1 VLLLLYFLCL
11 SGNKFLYFRGS
22 SKKTKSMSEK
32 KYILSTEAAGKKIR
46 RMALEVA
53 ERNYNEDELILIG
66 IKENGI
72 VIARKIAAYL
82 AEVFTGSIK
91 VLELSLDKKQPVA
104 IHISEAMDFTGKNIL
119 LIDDVANSGRTM
131 LYALKPLLEFHP
143 KKIQTLALVERTHKT
158 FPVDVDYTGLSV
170 STTTDQHIYVE
181 VEGDEVGG
189 TWIE

>member
-1 VLLLLYFLCL
+1 VAAA
-11 SGNKFLYFRGS
+11 
-22 SKKTKSMSEK
+22 TKANSMSDK
-32 KYILSTEAAGKKIR
+32 NYILSQESAEKKIR

-53 ERNYNEDELILIG
+53 ERNYNEQELVLIG

-72 VIARKIAAYL
+72 VIARKIAAHL
-82 AEVFTGSIK
+82 AEVFTGNIK
-91 VLELSLDKKQPVA
+91 VLELGLDKKHPAAV
-104 IHISEAMDFTGKNIL
+104 HISEVMDFTGKNIL

-158 FPVDVDYTGLSV
+158 FPVDVDYIGLSV
-170 STTTDQHIYVE
+170 STTTDQHIYVD

>member
-1 VLLLLYFLCL
+1 VQAVIKA
-11 SGNKFLYFRGS
+11 N
-22 SKKTKSMSEK
+22 SMDDK
-32 KYILSTEAAGKKIR
+32 NYILSKESAGKKLR

-53 ERNYNEDELILIG
+53 ERNYNEQELILIG
-66 IKENGI
+66 IRENGI
-72 VIARKIAAYL
+72 VIARKIAAHL
-82 AEVFTGSIK
+82 ADVFTGSIQ
-91 VLELSLDKKQPVA
+91 VLELSLDKKHPGVVS
-104 IHISEAMDFTGKNIL
+104 ISASMDFTGKNIL

-170 STTTDQHIYVE
+170 STTPDQHIYVE
-181 VEGDEVGG
+181 VKEGEVGG